1 MFLFALGAHYH
12 SIIAMQF
19 FLIASKLLMNPLG
32 KHKLNQCYIT
42 LFQVR
47 LHRLVSC
54 SIEV

>member
-19 FLIASKLLMNPLG
+19 FIIASKLLMNPLG
-32 KHKLNQCYIT
+32 KHKLNQRYIT